1 MASPVAPSLRWRS
14 PSAGRQ
20 GGRTR
25 GPSGPMAARTTSEG
39 GSGLR
44 RMIRSRTPHEVPAGA
59 ARVGD
64 EVGGVVDGVGEDD
77 GVAEPCDGEDCDGED
92 CDGEDF
98 PNVSWGGAIARRA

>member
-1 MASPVAPSLRWRS
+1 MASPVAPGLRWRS

-25 GPSGPMAARTTSEG
+25 GSSGPMAARTTSEG

-77 GVAEPCDGEDCDGED
+77 GVAEPVMVRTVMVRTVMVGLSERVVG
-92 CDGEDF
+92 
-98 PNVSWGGAIARRA
+98 RRDREA